1 MKHIRKIYID
11 MDGTLF
17 RFHDTAHE
25 YIEKMWEPGF
35 YRDLQPFQ
43 NMVEGIRLFISRNP
57 DAEIYILSAVLPTD
71 PPFIEQEK
79 RESLRKHLP
88 EIPEDHMLFV
98 PAGADKS
105 AYIEPGLAEN
115 DYLIDDYNRNLREWA
130 AAGGHSIKF
139 VNDINNKGLGAY
151 GGEAG
156 NIWKG
161 ASIRY
166 DQNPLDLCMDMEA
179 ITGILPYEKQ
189 RMNGFEG
196 DVSIEK
202 LCDNLVPYGLFLKQI
217 EPNHSGAPLLYGTYE
232 DMPDHAQKD
241 SDPAIR
247 TYCASH
253 QLSPA
258 EQSCL
263 ESCCLMCAVTGMTLV
278 QLYGYLTAS
287 VKAGEWYG
295 NPPTPASLKQFIR
308 QIDRTNR
315 RLSVLNDAFH
325 RISAAMARTE
335 AALYT
340 PNRGDLLYDLT
351 SNGKYQDEMELR
363 RRSLCDE
370 LSVVRQG
377 WMQLTGEEYPKL
389 PYGNGVKTFETETSR
404 KKKKDLLEK

>member
-43 NMVEGIRLFISRNP
+43 NMVEAIRMLIFRNP
-57 DAEIYILSAVLPTD
+57 YDEIYILSAVLPTD
-71 PPFIEQEK
+71 PPFIEEEK

-88 EIPEDHMLFV
+88 EIRGEHMLFV
-98 PAGADKS
+98 PAGTDKS
-105 AYIEPGLAEN
+105 ACLSGIDAN
-115 DYLIDDYNRNLREWA
+115 SYLIDDYNKNLREWA
-130 AAGGHSIKF
+130 KNGGQSIKF
-139 VNDINNKGLGAY
+139 INDINNKGLGAY
-151 GGEAG
+151 GGEIG
-156 NIWKG
+156 NIWRG

-166 DQNPLDLCMDMEA
+166 DQNPLDLCMDIEA

-202 LCDNLVPYGLFLKQI
+202 LCDNLVSYGLFLKQM
-217 EPNHSGAPLLYGTYE
+217 EPKHSMSSLLYGTYE
-232 DMPDHAQKD
+232 DIPDHAQNE

-253 QLSPA
+253 RLSPA

-263 ESCCLMCAVTGMTLV
+263 ESCCHMCAVTGMTPV

-308 QIDRTNR
+308 RIDRTNR
-315 RLSVLNDAFH
+315 RLSVLNDAVH
-325 RISAAMARTE
+325 RISAAMASTE
-335 AALYT
+335 ASLYT
-340 PNRGDLLYDLT
+340 PNHSDLCRDLA
-351 SNGKYQDEMELR
+351 SNGNYRDELELR
-363 RRSLCDE
+363 KRILCDE
-370 LSVVRQG
+370 LSVVRQE

-389 PYGNGVKTFETETSR
+389 PYGNGVKTFEAETAR
-404 KKKKDLLEK
+404 KRK